1 MSGNLLERPTVASV
15 AFGSVE
21 TRETR
26 DASEVAHHR
35 NAPNDAS
42 MDPLALKRRL
52 MYADATAILAGVAL
66 TFLLQVVLRPV
77 PDETWSTHAWLLVV
91 SSPVWIVALGINKLY
106 TARANERR
114 SEELR
119 HIVAAAGTGVGSVIA
134 IAFATQY
141 KDLSRLW
148 VFLLFAAVSA
158 ALFAERCVARRMFTS
173 LRRAGRITRRVVIVG
188 TDAHAIGLLHTMQR
202 CPELGYQVVGFVG
215 DADLGQRGGV
225 SVLGSYDELEQV
237 IVDAD
242 AGGVLISLSSVED
255 TLVNTMTRRLT
266 DRGYHVALSSSLRDI
281 DVARIRPQYLDGRAM
296 IYVEPTIR
304 NGWRAGAKRVFDIA
318 IAIVALIATIPV
330 VVIAAIANRVTS
342 PGPVFFRQTRV
353 GQDGRHFE
361 IIKLRTMV
369 VDAEARKADLMAQ
382 NESDGALFKI
392 RNDPRVTTIGRY
404 LRKLSLDELPQ
415 FWNVLRGEMSVVG
428 PRPALPDEV
437 EKWPAD
443 AHERLRVLPGITGM
457 WQVSGRS
464 DTSFD
469 EYKRLD
475 MYYVDNWSL
484 VHDLTIVA
492 KTFGAVAL
500 SRGAS

>member
-1 MSGNLLERPTVASV
+1 
-15 AFGSVE
+15 
-21 TRETR
+21 
-26 DASEVAHHR
+26 
-35 NAPNDAS
+35 

-382 NESDGALFKI
+382 NESDGPLFKI

-404 LRKLSLDELPQ
+404 LRKLST
-415 FWNVLRGEMSVVG
+415 RRAARS
-428 PRPALPDEV
+428 
-437 EKWPAD
+437 
-443 AHERLRVLPGITGM
+443 
-457 WQVSGRS
+457 SG
-464 DTSFD
+464 
-469 EYKRLD
+469 
-475 MYYVDNWSL
+475 
-484 VHDLTIVA
+484 
-492 KTFGAVAL
+492 TFCAA
-500 SRGAS
+500 R